1 MTNLSTRDVLLL
13 LLLVVLVMIV
23 IITQSWIIYELVVRG
38 QVPVVAIATAG
49 DVIAVVT

>member
-13 LLLVVLVMIV
+13 LLLLVLVMIV

-38 QVPVVAIATAG
+38 
-49 DVIAVVT
+49 

>member
-1 MTNLSTRDVLLL
+1 MTNLSTRDVL

-38 QVPVVAIATAG
+38 
-49 DVIAVVT
+49 

>member
-13 LLLVVLVMIV
+13 LLLLLVLVMIV

-38 QVPVVAIATAG
+38 
-49 DVIAVVT
+49 